1 MRRRLLLLGLLLLLT
16 ILLTP
21 LLQESIRPILT
32 PLLYVFWIGLLLLWS
47 IPQAG
52 IWGAFVLIAV
62 LIAVFSL
69 SQKRPR
75 SRRSPVT
82 PAPPLERIESWAKL
96 IRQSKQETYYR
107 WQVAQH
113 LRRLTLEALAQNERV
128 TSREIQQRLMAG
140 QLDLPPEIEAYLKA
154 SLTSFNRLAVATPRS
169 RFGQPASP
177 LDLEMEEF
185 ITFLEHRFQA

>member
-16 ILLTP
+16 ILFTP
-21 LLQESIRPILT
+21 LLQELMRPILT
-32 PLLYVFWIGLLLLWS
+32 PLLYVFWIGLLLFRS
-47 IPQAG
+47 IPQEI
-52 IWGAFVLIAV
+52 IWGAFVFIALLIAV
-62 LIAVFSL
+62 VSL
-69 SQKRPR
+69 SQKQSW
-75 SRRSPVT
+75 SRRLPVPQVSP
-82 PAPPLERIESWAKL
+82 PERIESWAKL

-128 TSREIQQRLMAG
+128 TSREIQQRLLAG
-140 QLDLPPEIEAYLKA
+140 QLNLPPEIEAYLKA
-154 SLTSFNRLAVATPRS
+154 SLTSFNRLSEAAPRS

-177 LDLEMEEF
+177 LDLEVEEF